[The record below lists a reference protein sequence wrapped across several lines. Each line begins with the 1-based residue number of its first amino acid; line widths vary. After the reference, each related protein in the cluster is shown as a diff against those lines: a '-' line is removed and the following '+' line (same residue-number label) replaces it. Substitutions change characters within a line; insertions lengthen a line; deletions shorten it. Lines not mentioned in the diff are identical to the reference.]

1 MLEAMIEL
9 GSFVRK
15 EGNELDNFIKEI
27 KTTSKEGSLYLI
39 KFNFSTK
46 DVCLTIDGS
55 EQIDPHTVYKYLYVG
70 TVSGPNS
77 PQWYVTNASP
87 DFHLTETI
95 NNLSIKI
102 KSHSPEF
109 AQKLKWIIENY
120 FVDFQDK
127 FGSNKYRYFLDLE
140 KLGITKRSVE
150 EIYFEVKDKSKP
162 GKEMIKELT
171 KDLKEYLSNRLYLK
185 QKQVAL
191 YTILID
197 GIPLSSLNEYREAVI
212 ESKRVKKD
220 KKQDSIG
227 ICCNCLSKE
236 SVSADL
242 NRMSIK
248 YYTTNQVIFA
258 SNINKNNYYKNMQLC
273 EDCYENLLAAE
284 IHIQNRLKT
293 KLSVFDCYVVP
304 HFIYGE
310 KLNFLDV
317 NIVAEKALLT
327 FNLARNIKNMEE
339 FRNGINNLLS
349 IDEKSGYFLL
359 NLIFYKRVN
368 QSTKILSFIKDV
380 HPSIFD
386 KIWSSFEEAEEL
398 KDRVLPGG
406 YRYWK
411 GLENF
416 YYLTPIRISK
426 GNAANYRDLL
436 TIYDALFTGRKIN
449 KLHLINNFLEVFR
462 IHFWDK
468 QGYNISPDV
477 NNLHFKI
484 FDSLMLLVFLEKM
497 GCLESEVKVM
507 ETSELTLKEP
517 LCNFIS
523 EMNYNEKQAAMFL
536 LGYLVAQVGNAQN
549 KRNKNNEGTYKPI
562 LNKLNFNGMDKEK
575 IIRLSNEILS
585 KLRQEKILAYN
596 EKPFYEF
603 KRLLDKNI
611 NNWNMSKQEN
621 LYYLLTGYAFG
632 TTLPFQKKEENENE
646 Q

>member
-27 KTTSKEGSLYLI
+27 KTTSKDGSLYLI

-46 DVCLTIDGS
+46 EVCLTIDGS

-70 TVSGPNS
+70 TVTGPSS
-77 PQWYVTNASP
+77 PQWYVTNVSP
-87 DFHLTETI
+87 DFPLTETLP
-95 NNLSIKI
+95 NLALRIKP
-102 KSHSPEF
+102 HSPEI
-109 AQKLKWIIENY
+109 AQKLEWIIKNY

-127 FGSNKYRYFLDLE
+127 FASNKYRYFLDLK
-140 KLGITKRSVE
+140 KLGITNRSLE
-150 EIYFEVKDKSKP
+150 EIYSEVKDKSKP

-171 KDLKEYLSNRLYLK
+171 KDLKKYFGDRLYLK

-227 ICCNCLSKE
+227 ICCNCMSKE

-273 EDCYENLLAAE
+273 KGCYENLLAAE

-462 IHFWDK
+462 IHFWNK
-468 QGYNISPDV
+468 QGYNITPDF